1 MMNMSQDAVGFLHR
15 YEEEKDL
22 QSGEIRLPHW
32 NQMCQETRVSDLR
45 KAPFCVKIQM
55 TKLFAISSINY
66 LMSKSEGSSPK
77 ALDMSIA
84 QFKKRTNYLDFR
96 VKVYDLYQH
105 VAKTCPFC
113 NSTEVETWQ
122 IACERTASGRTWRS
136 YLPASWINPTLET
149 KPLVLW
155 LS

>member
-1 MMNMSQDAVGFLHR
+1 MMNMSQKAEFLHR
-15 YEEEKDL
+15 YEEEKDP
-22 QSGEIRLPHW
+22 QSSEIRLPQG

-45 KAPFCVKIQM
+45 KAPFWVKIQM

-84 QFKKRTNYLDFR
+84 QFKKRTTYLDFR

-113 NSTEVETWQ
+113 NSTKSRPDRSRV
-122 IACERTASGRTWRS
+122 SGLRAEEFGDLIFLDHGSTQNWRQN
-136 YLPASWINPTLET
+136 L
-149 KPLVLW
+149 
-155 LS
+155 